1 LKKTVMKMNSLIN
14 KIGWLCLA
22 LGLLTG
28 CGEGEEVI
36 LPHSLAEGNDWDI
49 VIPPAKDQPGIG
61 DSLGFPVGTP
71 WLLPE
76 GVEVVSR
83 PTKPFDP
90 DLGLLYGSMN
100 TFYAD
105 LSFVNH
111 LAVTVTVEVPGGLIC
126 LFKREGRTQ
135 NGLLTSTVRIQVPPS
150 YVDISTL
157 ADTTTVYLGLA
168 CLNYSMAF
176 PWEENQEW
184 DTRDYPIGKDMYEP
198 TVVTTDPSIRQLVI
212 LLEEYPGLKLLRHH
226 NPWEALEEDYQTP
239 EWQVI
244 YDMIQD
250 ALWQITDGPGLT
262 RGDYRKL
269 IAALEP
275 YR

>member
-1 LKKTVMKMNSLIN
+1 MI
-14 KIGWLCLA
+14 CLA
-22 LGLLTG
+22 VGLLTG
-28 CGEGEEVI
+28 CGQEEEVV
-36 LPHSLAEGNDWDI
+36 LPDPLEEGNDWDI
-49 VIPPAKDQPGIG
+49 VISPTKDQPGIG
-61 DSLGFPVGTP
+61 DTLGVPVGMR
-71 WLLPE
+71 WQLPE

-90 DLGLLYGSMN
+90 DPSLLYGSMN

-111 LAVTVTVEVPGGLIC
+111 RNVTVSVEVPGGLIC
-126 LFKREGRTQ
+126 VFKREGRTQ

-150 YVDISTL
+150 YVDVSTM

-168 CLNYSMAF
+168 CLNYTMAF

-184 DTRDYPIGKDMYEP
+184 DTKDYPIGKDMYEA
-198 TVVTTDPSIRQLVI
+198 TVVTTDPSIRRLLI

-226 NPWEALEEDYQTP
+226 NPWDALDEDYQTP

-244 YDMIQD
+244 YGMIQD

-262 RGDYRKL
+262 RGDYRRL
-269 IAALEP
+269 VAALEP